1 MLSALHKFLH
11 SLRTAMPRP
20 FIRPLVSMPV
30 LTPRINFR
38 YLKNSTWSIPINPN
52 QKTCY
57 CNAQINFQEQHNRSD
72 ISKTW
77 TPIMSQQ
84 MANQKT
90 YQRRTPKKELQYIFS
105 IKFCHLL
112 TKTLDSDPIQSFSES
127 YHQGRHPEVAM
138 SWMKRCKH
146 SNVSPPESRGIWFI
160 KSPKKM
166 RGTWNSAIHP
176 SYLTI
181 IIR

>member
-72 ISKTW
+72 INKTW

-84 MANQKT
+84 MTNQKT
-90 YQRRTPKKELQYIFS
+90 YQRRTPKKNYNTFFRLNFVTCLPKHSTVTLSRASPSLI
-105 IKFCHLL
+105 IKEGIPRWLCL
-112 TKTLDSDPIQSFSES
+112 KWSDASTVMYHHQS
-127 YHQGRHPEVAM
+127 PEV
-138 SWMKRCKH
+138 SDS
-146 SNVSPPESRGIWFI
+146 SN
-160 KSPKKM
+160 PKKK
-166 RGTWNSAIHP
+166 RGTWKHEIQPYTHP
-176 SYLTI
+176 I
-181 IIR
+181 WP

>member
-72 ISKTW
+72 INKTW

-84 MANQKT
+84 MTNQKT
-90 YQRRTPKKELQYIFS
+90 YQRRTPKKNYNTFFRLNFVT
-105 IKFCHLL
+105 CL
-112 TKTLDSDPIQSFSES
+112 P
-127 YHQGRHPEVAM
+127 
-138 SWMKRCKH
+138 KH
-146 SNVSPPESRGIWFI
+146 STVTLSRGSPSLII
-160 KSPKKM
+160 KEGIPRWLSHKLILNEVM
-166 RGTWNSAIHP
+166 QV
-176 SYLTI
+176 
-181 IIR
+181 